1 MSNSFNGKISKKDF
15 FNEIKD
21 CKTFDLKDFK
31 KEIISEEFD
40 EETGISTTILK
51 VQGQFSSIMKKMI
64 KPVNEKDSIL
74 ELILKEL
81 KEIKT
86 DVAELKNDVAE
97 LKNDVAKL
105 KNDVAE
111 LKNDVAELK
120 QDVADIKVR
129 VSNLEKDVS
138 DIKRCPTIKKEL
150 AELS

>member
-21 CKTFDLKDFK
+21 CKTFALKDFK

-74 ELILKEL
+74 ELILKEI

-86 DVAELKNDVAE
+86 
-97 LKNDVAKL
+97 
-105 KNDVAE
+105 DVAE